1 MSNKG
6 VELQKNLNVKRILQ
20 IIRRYEDVKKTR
32 IKELTGLSF
41 ATVSSICNE
50 LVAKKILEEE
60 SSTEDRIPGRTPKCL
75 SIRENTFFAIC
86 LDLQNLGF
94 TDIYIQDIGNHTVFG
109 ERMVYDN
116 PLDIDWIISQI
127 HDVIQRESKR
137 LSIRR
142 EQFIGVGASVSGV
155 FDLKTETIESCAIP
169 QWDGLDLR
177 RRLQLAFGLP
187 VYVDNE
193 ANLYASQL
201 LFAPAEDGDPQ
212 NIVYLHIS
220 EGVGVGIIV
229 NGKLLRGATGYA
241 AEISH
246 LPIGNHQ
253 LPCSRC
259 GNYGCAETEL
269 SKVGF
274 LRKYAQIKGLSE
286 THLEWNAFVKAA
298 NDRDLCALQVLR
310 ENGELI
316 ADCIITLMILFDPQ
330 EFHIGGSILDVYKFI
345 APIAGNRIGRLGHH
359 YTNIPL
365 ILETGRE
372 QALINGITEMLVWRW
387 NP

>member
-6 VELQKNLNVKRILQ
+6 VEIQKNQNVKRILQ
-20 IIRRYEDVKKTR
+20 IVRRYEDMTKTR
-32 IKELTGLSF
+32 IKERTGLSF

-50 LVAKKILEEE
+50 LVAKKILVEE
-60 SSTEDRIPGRTPKCL
+60 SSTESRIPGRTPKCL
-75 SIRENTFFAIC
+75 SIGENTFFAIC

-94 TDIYIQDIGNHTVFG
+94 ADIYLQDIGNHTAYF
-109 ERMVYDN
+109 ERMPYEN
-116 PLDIDWIISQI
+116 PLEIDEIIARIHQI
-127 HDVIQRESKR
+127 IRREADR

-155 FDLKTETIESCAIP
+155 FDLQTETIETCAIP

-177 RRLQLAFGLP
+177 RRLRQTFDLP
-187 VYVDNE
+187 AYVDNE

-201 LFAPAEDGDPQ
+201 LFAPAEDGPPQ

-246 LPIGNHQ
+246 LPIGNPR
-253 LPCSRC
+253 LPCARC

-269 SKVGF
+269 SKIGF
-274 LRKYAQIKGLSE
+274 LRKYADTKGACE
-286 THLEWNAFVKAA
+286 TRIEWSTFVKAA
-298 NDRDLCALQVLR
+298 NDRDPCALQVLR

-316 ADCIITLMILFDPQ
+316 ADSIITLMILFDPQ
-330 EFHIGGSILDVYKFI
+330 ELHIGGSILDVYKFV

-359 YTNIPL
+359 YTNIPI
-365 ILETGRE
+365 ILETGKE